1 MAKWI
6 GIISHAVLGFLF
18 PYVFVGGIILVYG
31 FMSPPT
37 PDQRVWGITISAL
50 YLLAF
55 IAANLLTLRRLPPKS
70 FWARL
75 LLHAAIW
82 FISCTISFAAIRF
95 LQ

>member
-6 GIISHAVLGFLF
+6 GIIAHVLLGFLF
-18 PYVFVGGIILVYG
+18 PYVFVGSVILVYG
-31 FMSPPT
+31 FMST
-37 PDQRVWGITISAL
+37 PAPSQRAWGIAISAV

-55 IAANLLTLRRLPPKS
+55 IAANLFTLRGLAPRS

-95 LQ
+95 IQ